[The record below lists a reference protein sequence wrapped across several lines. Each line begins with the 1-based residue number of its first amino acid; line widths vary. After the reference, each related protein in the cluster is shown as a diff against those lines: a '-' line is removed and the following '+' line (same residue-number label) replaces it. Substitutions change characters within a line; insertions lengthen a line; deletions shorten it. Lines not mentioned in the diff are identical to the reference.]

1 MDQKR
6 VTRSHSE
13 KKRKIEALK
22 DLKTEHFGVDV
33 SSSVKKARLE
43 GGKLDEEER
52 RATTGRI
59 ARGKAIGP
67 NLSDLIPKSLAKHIL
82 EHRES
87 GDVFSQKDNRIDPRR
102 GGAYKGF
109 LVSST
114 RVSGDS
120 FDSGLKEI
128 GEPLSPNP
136 NSGSGE
142 FHRTHTT
149 PYNLAGVGT
158 NKSRTVNAFGW
169 ANITIDGF
177 IERKAKNAAEKYGEG
192 NVFHFRF
199 DTHNRSSVGYVVERP
214 DIKDDDR
221 RWKVVTA
228 QYKRK

>member
-59 ARGKAIGP
+59 ARGKTIGP
-67 NLSDLIPKSLAKHIL
+67 SLSDLIPKSLAKHIL

-128 GEPLSPNP
+128 GEPLAPIPTAVRANSTARTPRPTTWPAWVPTRAARSTPSAGPTSPSTVSSRGKPRTPQRNTAKAMSSI
-136 NSGSGE
+136 SGSTPTTARAWGMSSNG
-142 FHRTHTT
+142 RTSKMMIA
-149 PYNLAGVGT
+149 AG
-158 NKSRTVNAFGW
+158 KS
-169 ANITIDGF
+169 
-177 IERKAKNAAEKYGEG
+177 
-192 NVFHFRF
+192 
-199 DTHNRSSVGYVVERP
+199 
-214 DIKDDDR
+214 
-221 RWKVVTA
+221 
-228 QYKRK
+228 